1 MKEVPVGH
9 LNWIPGL
16 RQEVTTYTHLTFS
29 LEEHV
34 LKICFMRKVVGTFA
48 PLFLLFLHALTVH
61 VIQEA
66 SNMCCS
72 TYVGSMLTVIDKD
85 IKDKVKEDNDPIM
98 KDDCL

>member
-1 MKEVPVGH
+1 
-9 LNWIPGL
+9 
-16 RQEVTTYTHLTFS
+16 
-29 LEEHV
+29 
-34 LKICFMRKVVGTFA
+34 
-48 PLFLLFLHALTVH
+48 VH